1 MVNVS
6 RAWRQSLANDQRDYK
21 EFVKITLRD
30 NTVLNLTNE
39 NIWNGGLSLDD
50 SVSSDSDF
58 QIGSAIINKCHLT
71 INNVYGDYD
80 EYDFYGARVE
90 VQIGLQIGENVEK
103 IKKGKYIVD
112 NATYNGQLISLDCYD
127 YMYFFDVPYSS
138 SNQIYPA
145 TIDDIV
151 RNCCT
156 DVGVTLNTY
165 NFPHKNYSITTAPE
179 KDKTTYREIISWCAQ
194 ICGCFARCNNE
205 GQLELKWYPQTTLE
219 TAMDGLDGGVF
230 DNGTPSYTSGDAANG
245 GSFNPWNTISTKD
258 GGTFTWP
265 QDIHVISSLYSHQIS
280 VDDVVITRVQ
290 AIVKAEDTQNSSQSE
305 KAIAVGTEGYT
316 VSISGNQFIT
326 ESNANEI
333 LTWLGTQLIGFQ
345 FRKANIS
352 HASDPSIEAGD
363 CAIVFDRKNNGY
375 PIVVSSTRFSTSGSQ
390 NTVSAAQNPLRN
402 SAARFSAETK
412 NYVDLRQRIKNE
424 RTTRQQVEAQLASD
438 IANSNG
444 MYKTERVE
452 NGATKYY
459 LHNKPNLNDSAIR
472 ILFSDVGITV
482 TANGLDANPTWYG
495 LRVNGD
501 LISRILTATGVNA
514 DWIDTGALVVRDN
527 SNNVL
532 FKADMD
538 NHSVLVKG
546 YATYTD
552 LAGNGTTTINGANIT
567 TGTVSASHLDLSG
580 VATITGL
587 ANGTTTIDGGCIKTG
602 TIDAT
607 HVNLSGVLTAT
618 DVGDNGRTVISGSR
632 ITSGSINADYIKA
645 GTLQSQDSV
654 NYPNFKI
661 NLTDGTISIKKGEIN
676 LGNGNFKVDNDGNVI
691 IKSGYVKTDDL
702 NTQYVQ
708 NASNS
713 TAIHGSHIITG
724 TLSANTITTGVLKSS
739 NENVKFDL
747 NNGKLVMNSGSININ
762 NKFIVYESGNVSILG
777 SLTISD
783 SSDFVTKSGVYNDN
797 YTSIH
802 GGNIRN
808 TTISRYKIS
817 TGTLTADQIQGRTIT
832 ASEIKSGTITAYEI
846 AGKTITASEI
856 ATGTIT
862 ATQIAANTITA
873 SEIKSTISLAG
884 TFKST
889 GSSNNTIT
897 TVTDGTFLVQNTSYT
912 KLGRLCASNVLSS
925 VATVQLET
933 WYSSDQL
940 YICSGAGNPKITVTS
955 SGASVIGSF
964 SCSGTKNRVVK
975 TGEYDT
981 RLLYCYETPSPMF
994 GDLGQG
1000 TIAEDGYCYIQID
1013 PIFSKTIQTDGY
1025 LVFLQKCG
1033 DGDCYVYEKKPSY
1046 FIVKGTPKLTFDW
1059 EIKAKQFDCEQRRL
1073 DVSTS
1078 IPKEPINRID
1088 YDKDGED
1095 LIKTEIENTTFA
1107 EDAQQHIEELYNE
1120 RISK

>member
-6 RAWRQSLANDQRDYK
+6 KAWRQSLANDQRDYK

-58 QIGSAIINKCHLT
+58 QIGAAIINKCQIT

-103 IKKGKYIVD
+103 IKKGKYVVN
-112 NATYNGQLISLDCYD
+112 NATYNGQLISLECYD
-127 YMYFFDVPYSS
+127 YMYFFDVSYST
-138 SNQIYPA
+138 SNQIFPA

-258 GGTFTWP
+258 GGTFSWP
-265 QDIHVISSLYSHQIS
+265 QNIHVISSLYSHQIS

-333 LTWLGTQLIGFQ
+333 LTWLGMQLIGFQ

-363 CAIVFDRKNNGY
+363 CAIVFDRKQNAY

-424 RTTRQQVEAQLASD
+424 RTTRQQIEAQLADD

-444 MYKTERVE
+444 MYKTETTE
-452 NGATKYY
+452 GGASKYY
-459 LHNKPNLNDSAIR
+459 LHNKPLLSDSAIR

-482 TANGLDANPTWYG
+482 TANGLDSNPTWYG

-527 SNNVL
+527 NNNLV
-532 FKADMD
+532 FKADVD
-538 NHSVLVKG
+538 NHTVYVKG
-546 YATYTD
+546 YATFTD
-552 LAGNGTTTINGANIT
+552 LTGNGTTEINGANIK
-567 TGTVSASHLDLSG
+567 TGTIAAERLDLSG
-580 VATITGL
+580 VASISSL
-587 ANGTTTIDGGCIKTG
+587 KNGTTTIDGGCITTGTIDTSKVNITGMLTAYDVGDNGVTTISGSRIKTG
-602 TIDAT
+602 TIDADLIKT
-607 HVNLSGVLTAT
+607 G
-618 DVGDNGRTVISGSR
+618 IIQSR
-632 ITSGSINADYIKA
+632 EST
-645 GTLQSQDSV
+645 
-654 NYPNFKI
+654 NYPNCKI
-661 NLTDGTISIKKGEIN
+661 NLDDGTIN
-676 LGNGNFKVDNDGNVI
+676 MGNGNFTVDTYGNVT
-691 IKSGYVKTDDL
+691 IKGSVSVSGYVKQDDISTVYTSSS
-702 NTQYVQ
+702 TQ
-708 NASNS
+708 
-713 TAIHGSHIITG
+713 TLIHGSHISTG
-724 TLSANTITTGVLKSS
+724 TLSASQITTGVLKSA

-747 NNGKLVMNSGSININ
+747 TNGKLTMNSGSININ
-762 NKFIVYESGNVSILG
+762 NKFIVYENGNVKISG
-777 SLTISD
+777 TLTVSD
-783 SSDFVTKSGVYNDN
+783 TSSDFATKTGLYSNN
-797 YTSIH
+797 YTGIH
-802 GGNIRN
+802 GGNIRD
-808 TTISRYKIS
+808 TTISKDKIS
-817 TGTLTADQIQGRTIT
+817 TGTLTADQIAGRTITAAEIKSYTITANEIAGRTIT
-832 ASEIKSGTITAYEI
+832 ASEISAGAITAYEI
-846 AGKTITASEI
+846 AGH
-856 ATGTIT
+856 
-862 ATQIAANTITA
+862 TITA
-873 SEIKSTISLAG
+873 SEIKSNISLSG
-884 TFKST
+884 SFKSV
-889 GSSNNTIT
+889 SSSAVTILE
-897 TVTDGTFLVQNTSYT
+897 DGTLYVKNTSNS
-912 KLGRLCASNVLSS
+912 KLGRLQLTQVIADS
-925 VATVQLET
+925 ATVALQT
-933 WYSSDQL
+933 WYTSGLLRLTCGINGSNFIEISNDGIWLSGYSS
-940 YICSGAGNPKITVTS
+940 S
-955 SGASVIGSF
+955 SSSKSRIVE
-964 SCSGTKNRVVK
+964 TE
-975 TGEYDT
+975 EYDK
-981 RLLYCYETPSPMF
+981 RALYCYETSSPMF
-994 GDLGQG
+994 GDLGDG
-1000 TIAEDGYCYIQID
+1000 TIAEDGYCYVNID
-1013 PIFSKTIQTDGY
+1013 PIFINTIQTDSY
-1025 LVFLQKCG
+1025 QVFLQKYG
-1033 DGDCYVYEKKPSY
+1033 VGDCYVYEKHSSY
-1046 FIVKGTPKLTFDW
+1046 FVIAGTPGLVFDW
-1059 EIKAKQFDCEQRRL
+1059 EIKAKQFDCEHKRL
-1073 DVSTS
+1073 DVYSAM
-1078 IPKEPINRID
+1078 PKTPKNNID
-1088 YDKDGED
+1088 YNIDGED
-1095 LIKTEIENTTFA
+1095 YLNQEQKNITYA
-1107 EDAQQHIEELYNE
+1107 EEAQEHIEELYKE
-1120 RISK
+1120 RTSK

>member
-1 MVNVS
+1 VVNVS
-6 RAWRQSLANDQRDYK
+6 KAWRQSLANDQRDYK

-39 NIWNGGLSLDD
+39 NIRNGGLSLDD
-50 SVSSDSDF
+50 SVSGDSDF

-219 TAMDGLDGGVF
+219 TTMDGLDGGVF

-424 RTTRQQVEAQLASD
+424 RTTRQQIEAQLASD

-532 FKADMD
+532 FKADIS
-538 NHSVLVKG
+538 NHTVTLNG
-546 YATYTD
+546 YAKFTD

-580 VATITGL
+580 VATISGL

-602 TIDAT
+602 TIDA
-607 HVNLSGVLTAT
+607 NRLNISGFLTAS
-618 DVGDNGRTVISGSR
+618 DVGDNGSTVISGSR
-632 ITSGSINADYIKA
+632 ITTGTINANLIKTGSIV
-645 GTLQSQDSV
+645 SQEGG
-654 NYPNFKI
+654 NYPNLYI
-661 NLTDGTISIKKGEIN
+661 NLTDGTINIKKGSIN
-676 LGNGNFKVDNDGNVI
+676 LGNGNFVADSDGKVTM
-691 IKSGYVKTDDL
+691 K
-702 NTQYVQ
+702 
-708 NASNS
+708 NA
-713 TAIHGSHIITG
+713 TITG
-724 TLSANTITTGVLKSS
+724 YLKPSDVGDNGSTTISGNRITTGTISASRLDLSGVLTAYDVGNNGSTTISGNRITTGTISASRLDLSGVLTAYDVGTYGSTTISGSRITTGVLNASLITTGEMSAARITSGTLRDSS
-739 NENVKFDL
+739 YRNQINLSSGEISFTYGTMNF
-747 NNGKLVMNSGSININ
+747 NSGSF
-762 NKFIVYESGNVSILG
+762 KVTSAGH
-777 SLTISD
+777 LTCNGATLNGTLQT
-783 SSDFVTKSGVYNDN
+783 SSDGHNAYMNGDSFYVQSG
-797 YTSIH
+797 S
-802 GGNIRN
+802 
-808 TTISRYKIS
+808 
-817 TGTLTADQIQGRTIT
+817 
-832 ASEIKSGTITAYEI
+832 
-846 AGKTITASEI
+846 
-856 ATGTIT
+856 
-862 ATQIAANTITA
+862 
-873 SEIKSTISLAG
+873 
-884 TFKST
+884 
-889 GSSNNTIT
+889 
-897 TVTDGTFLVQNTSYT
+897 T
-912 KLGRLCASNVLSS
+912 KLGRMYSWYPSS
-925 VATVQLET
+925 SFIQSCTVET
-933 WYSSDQL
+933 WATSNAQLILQVGSMSGTYIQLDSDGVYVHGKL
-940 YICSGAGNPKITVTS
+940 TVS
-955 SGASVIGSF
+955 GSF
-964 SCSGTKNRVVK
+964 TASSKNRVI
-975 TGEYDT
+975 DT
-981 RLLYCYETPSPMF
+981 KNYSSRALYCYETATPYF
-994 GDLGQG
+994 GDIGDG
-1000 TIAEDGYCYIQID
+1000 IINEDGDCYIAID
-1013 PIFSKTIQTDGY
+1013 PIFAETVQLNNY
-1025 LVFLQKCG
+1025 QVFLQKYG
-1033 DGDCYVYEKKPSY
+1033 DGDCYVSKRTPSY
-1046 FIVKGTPKLTFDW
+1046 FVVHGTPNLEFGW
-1059 EIKAKQFDCEQRRL
+1059 EMKSLQGSTNIQRLEEYNIKPQEPVNNDDYMKNAEYKINNQDEPNYGEEAKE
-1073 DVSTS
+1073 
-1078 IPKEPINRID
+1078 
-1088 YDKDGED
+1088 
-1095 LIKTEIENTTFA
+1095 
-1107 EDAQQHIEELYNE
+1107 HIEHLYNE
-1120 RISK
+1120 RITV